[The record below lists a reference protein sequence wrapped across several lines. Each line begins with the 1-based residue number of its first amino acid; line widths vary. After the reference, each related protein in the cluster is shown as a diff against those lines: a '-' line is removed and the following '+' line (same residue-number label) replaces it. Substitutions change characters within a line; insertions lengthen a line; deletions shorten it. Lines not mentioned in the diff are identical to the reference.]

1 GRSRRWRRR
10 RRPRPRPGDTRREPA
25 RRRQRLSRG
34 QASRPVPSRGP
45 HALSL
50 LEVLTPCPPL
60 PSGEGGLWSDIV
72 SPLPEGEGIKG
83 VRTSQLRIRR
93 AMLNRSSGPLRRIYR
108 SGRAPGYGARA
119 PGMLPRSRKG
129 RPKTA
134 ISRSMGDQPL
144 AWARVWYA
152 LKREED
158 EGLLRQGAWYPI
170 VSSGV
175 TRAVLEVSGQR
186 VTVPQEALEVRD
198 KRPDKFT
205 VVYRTREDPNP
216 ARGTRADAGR
226 RYGVCPRC
234 ATRLPFRN
242 NVIPAVASCQQCG

>member
-1 GRSRRWRRR
+1 VRRR
-10 RRPRPRPGDTRREPA
+10 RLGEYTRPAEPPA
-25 RRRQRLSRG
+25 TTL
-34 QASRPVPSRGP
+34 
-45 HALSL
+45 
-50 LEVLTPCPPL
+50 
-60 PSGEGGLWSDIV
+60 
-72 SPLPEGEGIKG
+72 
-83 VRTSQLRIRR
+83 
-93 AMLNRSSGPLRRIYR
+93 GPLECYPDHGTA
-108 SGRAPGYGARA
+108 GRKRQSVGP
-119 PGMLPRSRKG
+119 
-129 RPKTA
+129 
-134 ISRSMGDQPL
+134 
-144 AWARVWYA
+144 WE

-186 VTVPQEALEVRD
+186 VTVPQEALEVRN

-242 NVIPAVASCQQCG
+242 NVIPAVASCQQCGHQGIVAWWETG

>member
-1 GRSRRWRRR
+1 
-10 RRPRPRPGDTRREPA
+10 
-25 RRRQRLSRG
+25 
-34 QASRPVPSRGP
+34 
-45 HALSL
+45 
-50 LEVLTPCPPL
+50 
-60 PSGEGGLWSDIV
+60 
-72 SPLPEGEGIKG
+72 
-83 VRTSQLRIRR
+83 
-93 AMLNRSSGPLRRIYR
+93 
-108 SGRAPGYGARA
+108 
-119 PGMLPRSRKG
+119 
-129 RPKTA
+129 
-134 ISRSMGDQPL
+134 MGDQPL

-205 VVYRTREDPNP
+205 VVYRTRDDPNP

-242 NVIPAVASCQQCG
+242 NVIPAVASCQQCGHQGIVAWWETG